1 MKKVEQLKHNLIQDL
16 IKLGNQEEVIDD
28 IIDYMLNRVYLGEDP
43 VIVLDDMELSSEYK
57 DLLLIL

>member
-1 MKKVEQLKHNLIQDL
+1 MEKVEQLKNNLIQDL

-43 VIVLDDMELSSEYK
+43 VIVLDDMGLSSEYK